1 MVARCS
7 GFSVTSLRQ
16 FSGWDPARLVA
27 PSKRGHAVS
36 PAVLGFTRAR
46 GVSVSE
52 EGKINA
58 TLSEMGRY
66 AAAIWP
72 MLVGLSFSRMGVI
85 VGGYGS
91 YQSSDGGLFGD
102 GAVLVAG
109 AAMVALIVIVA
120 KRDIQLSDR
129 EVCLLLCVC
138 ASVESGALASLSVCS
153 VRVIDSQQIRFLLCS
168 LNCAAGSLAMLCWVW
183 RIRSAGPKVSILFTF
198 GALALSELVI
208 FPCVFLS
215 PAGGYAAAA
224 CASLFQLGLV
234 RKSKEQ
240 PDVPT
245 LDRALNRNEY
255 LGSMRKGSSLLR
267 ISVVSGVGLGLMAI
281 VVGLLRG
288 FPDGSSIVFSRSARI
303 GYMLLCV
310 AACVVV
316 ILRGFSSRKR
326 RSSVEIWIAVE
337 AMAFL
342 SLLLY
347 AAFPDDLQWGAMVVT
362 VLNAILVA
370 YGQYLMLAFM
380 DSGWR
385 DPFYYCLGG
394 WLVFFLPRA
403 LTRMLQMV
411 TFGIMGNIQLMMVSI
426 ALFVAASGQ
435 VMTLM
440 IMRTYK
446 LDLDDSPEGKRV
458 VLQGLMGLEV
468 SPNNLFEVRFA
479 AMRENAQELGRR
491 FNLSDREIDVVAL
504 YALGFTQKRV
514 GEQLFISPAT
524 VHEYVKRIYTK
535 TDLHS
540 RQEIIDYLKE
550 HAS

>member
-1 MVARCS
+1 MDSA
-7 GFSVTSLRQ
+7 GN
-16 FSGWDPARLVA
+16 
-27 PSKRGHAVS
+27 
-36 PAVLGFTRAR
+36 
-46 GVSVSE
+46 SE
-52 EGKINA
+52 STWAEI
-58 TLSEMGRY
+58 RRF
-66 AAAIWP
+66 
-72 MLVGLSFSRMGVI
+72 MLVLWPLPLGLACARMGVI

-91 YQSSDGGLFGD
+91 YQSSDGDIFGD
-102 GAVLVAG
+102 GAVLI
-109 AAMVALIVIVA
+109 AAAVMIAMIIVVA
-120 KRDIQLSDR
+120 KRRVQLSSR
-129 EVCLLLCVC
+129 EVRSLLVMC
-138 ASVESGALASLSVCS
+138 ALVECGALVALSVCS
-153 VRVIDSQQIRFLLCS
+153 IFSIDVQGIRFLLCS
-168 LNCAAGSLAMLCWVW
+168 LNCVAGSVAMLCWVW
-183 RIRSAGPKVSILFTF
+183 RMRSAGPKVSVLFAF
-198 GALALSELVI
+198 GALALSEI
-208 FPCVFLS
+208 AIAPCAFLT
-215 PAGGYAAAA
+215 PAVGYGV
-224 CASLFQLGLV
+224 ASLAVIAQMVLAFGPGRQI
-234 RKSKEQ
+234 
-240 PDVPT
+240 DVSSI
-245 LDRALNRNEY
+245 DKALNRDQY
-255 LGSMRKGSSLLR
+255 LGSMRKGTSLLR
-267 ISVVSGVGLGLMAI
+267 ISVVSGVGLGLMAV

-288 FPDGSSIVFSRSARI
+288 FPGGSSIAFSLTSRM
-303 GYMLLCV
+303 GYMLLCIL
-310 AACVVV
+310 ACIV
-316 ILRGFSSRKR
+316 IVLRGFSNRQR

-337 AMAFL
+337 AMAFA

-347 AAFPDDLQWGAMVVT
+347 AAFPDDLQWGAMVAT

-403 LTRMLQMV
+403 LVRTLQMV
-411 TFGIMGNIQLMMVSI
+411 TFGIMGNIQLMMVFV
-426 ALFVAASGQ
+426 ALIIAASGQ

-458 VLQGLMGLEV
+458 ALQGLMGLEV
-468 SPNNLFEVRFA
+468 SPNNLFDVRFA

-491 FNLSDREIDVVAL
+491 FNLSEREIDVVAL

-514 GEQLFISPAT
+514 GEQLYISPAT

>member
-1 MVARCS
+1 M
-7 GFSVTSLRQ
+7 LRVGCHLFETIHVLGAQ
-16 FSGWDPARLVA
+16 KWAA
-27 PSKRGHAVS
+27 PSKRGHAVIS
-36 PAVLGFTRAR
+36 CCIRIYADGK
-46 GVSVSE
+46 GMSVFE
-52 EGKINA
+52 EGRINLA
-58 TLSEMGRY
+58 LSELSRY
-66 AAAIWP
+66 TAAIWP
-72 MLVGLSFSRMGVI
+72 MLVGLSLSRMGVI

-102 GAVLVAG
+102 GAVLVAS
-109 AAMVALIVIVA
+109 AVMIVLIVVVA
-120 KRDIQLSDR
+120 KRDIHLSER
-129 EVCLLLCVC
+129 EVRLLLCAC
-138 ASVESGALASLSVCS
+138 AFFEGGALVSLSVCS
-153 VRVIDSQQIRFLLCS
+153 ALALDDQQLRFFLCS
-168 LNCAAGSLAMLCWVW
+168 INCAAGSLAMLCWVW
-183 RIRSAGPKVSILFTF
+183 RMRSAGPKVSILYVF
-198 GALALSELVI
+198 GALALSELII
-208 FPCVFLS
+208 FPCAFIF
-215 PAGGYAAAA
+215 PGGGYAAAA
-224 CASLFQLGLV
+224 CASLLQLGLV
-234 RKSKEQ
+234 RKSEKQ
-240 PDVPT
+240 PDVST
-245 LDRALNRNEY
+245 LDRDLNRNEY

-288 FPDGSSIVFSRSARI
+288 FPDGSSIAFSPSARI

-310 AACVVV
+310 AVCAVVV
-316 ILRGFSSRKR
+316 MRGYSSRKR
-326 RSSVEIWIAVE
+326 RSSVEIWLAVE

-347 AAFPDDLQWGAMVVT
+347 AAFPDKLQWGAMVVT

-370 YGQYLMLAFM
+370 YGKYLTLAFM

-403 LTRMLQMV
+403 LTRMLQMA
-411 TFGIMGNIQLMMVSI
+411 TFGIMGNIQLVMVSI

-440 IMRTYK
+440 IMRAYK

-468 SPNNLFEVRFA
+468 SPKNMFEVRFA

-491 FNLSDREIDVVAL
+491 FNLSDREIDVVTL

>member
-1 MVARCS
+1 M
-7 GFSVTSLRQ
+7 G
-16 FSGWDPARLVA
+16 
-27 PSKRGHAVS
+27 KM
-36 PAVLGFTRAR
+36 
-46 GVSVSE
+46 
-52 EGKINA
+52 GKIKSTA
-58 TLSEMGRY
+58 KEMLRY
-66 AAAIWP
+66 AIALWP
-72 MLVGLSFSRMGVI
+72 MLLGLSFSRMGVI

-91 YQSSDGGLFGD
+91 YQSSDGDVFGD
-102 GAVLVAG
+102 GAVLIAG
-109 AAMVALIVIVA
+109 VVMAVFIVVVA
-120 KRDIQLSDR
+120 KREVRLSER
-129 EVCLLLCVC
+129 EVRTLLCAC
-138 ASVESGALASLSVCS
+138 ALIESGALILLAVCAACS
-153 VRVIDSQQIRFLLCS
+153 VDSLQVRFLICS
-168 LNCAAGSLAMLCWVW
+168 LNCVAGSLAMLCWVW
-183 RIRSAGPKVSILFTF
+183 RMRSAGPKVSILFAF
-198 GALALSELVI
+198 GALALSEVVI
-208 FPCVFLS
+208 LPCVFLPS
-215 PAGGYAAAA
+215 VAGYTLAA
-224 CASLFQLGLV
+224 CAAMTQLALAFRARSQKEISSLD
-234 RKSKEQ
+234 K
-240 PDVPT
+240 
-245 LDRALNRNEY
+245 ALNRDEY
-255 LGSMRKGSSLLR
+255 LGSMRKGTSLLR
-267 ISVVSGVGLGLMAI
+267 ISVASGLGLGLMAI

-288 FPDGSSIVFSRSARI
+288 FPDGSSIAFSRSARV

-310 AACVVV
+310 IAC
-316 ILRGFSSRKR
+316 IFIIARGFSSRKR

-347 AAFPDDLQWGAMVVT
+347 AAFPDNLQWGAMVVT

-380 DSGWR
+380 ESGWR

-403 LTRMLQMV
+403 LTRMFQMM
-411 TFGIMGNIQLMMVSI
+411 TFGIIDNIQLIMVSV
-426 ALFVAASGQ
+426 ALFIAISGQ

-458 VLQGLMGLEV
+458 ALQGLMGLEV
-468 SPNNLFEVRFA
+468 SPDNLFEVRFA
-479 AMRENAQELGRR
+479 AMRENAQELGER
-491 FNLSDREIDVVAL
+491 FGLSEREVDVVAL

-514 GEQLFISPAT
+514 GEQLFISAAT